1 MEDNFWRINVNTYDV
16 LSLYVSFDT
25 GIELCL
31 GKPLD
36 DSLLHVI
43 HSEVQQL
50 SDSLGVHK
58 DREEKDV
65 KSICST
71 LSLFK
76 SEFDRAIRSLEEQ
89 QSSLKTGCE
98 ELRSRQDILQEVM
111 STNDKEQQERLRT
124 SELYCKMRQE
134 QVENLCIELEVKRV
148 AMQRDLDILRTKI
161 ESLATSD
168 DFKQVVFDAP
178 EQNKWFTGR
187 GKEVNLL
194 EKRLPFESDS
204 GLKMAAICG
213 LGGCGK
219 TTLAAH
225 YAWKHR
231 QEYEGGVYWISME
244 DDRKLEN
251 SMNDLAFRLGML
263 AESFD
268 LTLSKVLTW
277 ITKRKLPWLLV
288 LDDVDQLNL
297 SEQMHKVLSGRWKK
311 QASGHI
317 LLTTRREPKEVCE
330 SISMEPSCCVGVFA
344 FSEDEAKSFL
354 VGRSGV
360 TDATKQE
367 LALDELV
374 RELGCLPL
382 ALEQAGAH
390 IKALQCPI
398 NTYLQEYKI
407 QRLKLLNQH
416 PRAKPLWEY
425 ESESRLAVHTTWH
438 LNFEYVRK
446 SPHGEVAS
454 SFVEAAAFLSAE
466 EIQAELINNQL
477 LPTVDPRHEK
487 FNLMMKKQIVEIL
500 TKFSLFQKKN
510 WNSLGLHRLVQE
522 VIRNS
527 LTTEKITSSLLRAAR
542 ILHQSLRDCPSPDQI
557 LADITASTP
566 EQPSISVVNPSL
578 FYLWSKLTSHATEIQ
593 QHLKSL
599 LGNDDIEREVKAV
612 ALTREVSRVV
622 YENAV
627 QLSVLGHQEA
637 AKEAE
642 RFALQIL
649 DSCQSDP
656 LTVTLEDLRKLFPHT
671 LPLPQV
677 VQRIILYSSRPPVDN
692 QRFENDEELKGVAI
706 DSIRLEGNAFFKE
719 GRFMEAVDKYTQAI
733 EENKGT
739 TDPDP
744 RLFINRATAYLKV
757 ESFEESLRDAEEY
770 IKIMPKCWKGYTRK
784 ALALNGIGRR
794 IPALCSA
801 AIAYYHEEKCCR
813 RYEAF
818 YSVFKELDGN
828 WTVIDSSETLDIA
841 LTLNQNSC
849 SRKDVLLLQSG
860 EYVTNRGGFISQTNL
875 VTVSHAE
882 GATITSDQLLLRNDC
897 FIDHINFKTKNGVVV
912 LPYGK
917 VDFINCKFQ
926 CTSVERQAIQVS
938 GTATLVICEIS
949 NSKGGGMVV
958 GGPKSLATLVKCHIS
973 GNGSKPM
980 HSAGLKVLDGGRLIV
995 QECLV
1000 HGNTEGIHVDATC
1013 PEGVVARELT
1023 LTRSEI
1029 YDNKNVGIVVAGV
1042 PKASPSPFVTIQEN
1056 KIYHNGGYGVLVS
1069 QCANNVRFQ
1078 RNMVFENFWW
1088 GVWVQCNS
1096 GGYYEGNEICNNK
1109 MGGIRVGKQSPGKPV
1124 CVVENNV
1131 IHDNCGP
1138 AFHEGLRYFEF
1149 YSFPDEL
1156 QPLFMKQFFKNFEK
1170 VHSAQTMKAPLTNQ
1184 SDLKVDR
1191 EISLPNTVQA
1201 LFNFNNQC
1209 FQNENMRNHAQ
1220 KAAAKASCAYCFRS
1234 DTVLKSCKRCMTA
1247 KYCGKEC
1254 QTKHWGRHKFI
1265 CQAVGQKNVIEVSI
1279 PYYPPPPG
1287 QVYVSVSSTNPG
1299 LEPTGPAFAPS
1310 PPIDGTRFIVKLQ
1323 TYEGLMDNIECLD
1336 GRGYASDDY
1345 NPEKARIAVY
1355 DRSRYVDF
1363 TTAGQPR
1370 LFHLIMECGIVASSM
1385 YLSKKLYCWA
1395 AYKDGEIKTLR
1406 IFTHELPPVQKW

>member
-1 MEDNFWRINVNTYDV
+1 MF
-16 LSLYVSFDT
+16 SFDT
-25 GIELCL
+25 GLELCL

-36 DSLLHVI
+36 DNLLHVI
-43 HSEVQQL
+43 RSEVQLL
-50 SDSLGVHK
+50 SESLGVHK
-58 DREEKDV
+58 DREQKDV
-65 KSICST
+65 KSIFST

-76 SEFDRAIRSLEEQ
+76 SEFDRAIRSLEQQ
-89 QSSLKTGCE
+89 QSSLQTSCE
-98 ELRSRQDILQEVM
+98 ELRSRQDILQEEM
-111 STNDKEQQERLRT
+111 STKDKEQQERLRA

-134 QVENLCIELEVKRV
+134 QVENLCKALEVKRV
-148 AMQRDLDILRTKI
+148 AMQRDLDILRAKT
-161 ESLATSD
+161 ESSAPSD
-168 DFKQVVFDAP
+168 DFKEVVFDAP

-194 EKRLPFESDS
+194 EKCLPFESGS

-219 TTLAAH
+219 TTLATH
-225 YAWKHR
+225 YAWKHK

-251 SMNDLAFRLGML
+251 SMNDLALRLGML

-277 ITKRKLPWLLV
+277 ITKRKMPWLLV

-330 SISMEPSCCVGVFA
+330 SISMDPSCCVGVFA
-344 FSEDEAKSFL
+344 FSEDEAKRFL
-354 VGRSGV
+354 VGRSDV
-360 TDATKQE
+360 TDTTGQE

-390 IKALQCPI
+390 IKAIQCPI
-398 NTYLQEYKI
+398 NSYLQEYKI
-407 QRLKLLNQH
+407 QRLKLLSQH

-425 ESESRLAVHTTWH
+425 ESESRLTVHTTWH
-438 LNFEYVRK
+438 LNFEYVTK

-466 EIQAELINNQL
+466 EIQVELINHQL
-477 LPTVDPRHEK
+477 LPTDDPRREK
-487 FNLMMKKQIVEIL
+487 FNLMMKRQIVEIL

-527 LTTEKITSSLLRAAR
+527 LTTEKTTSSLLRAAR

-557 LADITASTP
+557 LADITTSAP
-566 EQPSISVVNPSL
+566 EQPSTSVANPSQ
-578 FYLWSKLTSHATEIQ
+578 FHLWSKLTSHVTEIQ

-599 LGNDDIEREVKAV
+599 LDSQDIEREVKAV
-612 ALTREVSRVV
+612 ALSREVSRVV

-627 QLSVLGHQEA
+627 QLSSLGHQEA

-656 LTVTLEDLRKLFPHT
+656 LAVTLEDLRKLFPHT

-677 VQRIILYSSRPPVDN
+677 VQQIILYSSRPPVDN
-692 QRFENDEELKGVAI
+692 QRFENDDEQKGVVI

-719 GRFMEAVDKYTQAI
+719 GRFIEAVDKYTEAI
-733 EENKGT
+733 EESKGT
-739 TDPDP
+739 KALDP
-744 RLFINRATAYLKV
+744 RLFINRATAYLKLG
-757 ESFEESLRDAEEY
+757 SFGESLRDAEEY
-770 IKIMPKCWKGYTRK
+770 INIMPNCWKGYTRK

-794 IPALCSA
+794 VPALCSA

-818 YSVFKELDGN
+818 YSVFKDLDGN
-828 WTVIDSSETLDIA
+828 WAVIDSSETLDIA

-849 SRKDVLLLQSG
+849 SRKDVILLQSG
-860 EYVTNRGGFISQTNL
+860 DYVINRGGFMSQTNL
-875 VTVSHAE
+875 AAVSYAE
-882 GATITSDQLLLRNDC
+882 GATITSDKLLLHNDC
-897 FIDHINFKTKNGVVV
+897 LIEHINFKTKNGVFV

-917 VDFINCKFQ
+917 VDFNNCKFQ
-926 CTSVERQAIQVS
+926 CASMENKAIIVS
-938 GTATLVICEIS
+938 GTATLVKCKIS

-958 GGPKSLATLVKCHIS
+958 TGPKSLATLVKCHIS
-973 GNGSKPM
+973 GNGSKPT
-980 HSAGLKVLDGGRLIV
+980 HSAGLKVLAGGRLVV

-1000 HGNTEGIHVDATC
+1000 HGNTEGIHVDGTPEAVMAKELILTC
-1013 PEGVVARELT
+1013 
-1023 LTRSEI
+1023 SEI
-1029 YDNKNVGIVVAGV
+1029 YDNKYEGIIVVGHPNASL
-1042 PKASPSPFVTIQEN
+1042 SPSVTIEEN
-1056 KIYHNGGYGVLVS
+1056 KIYHNGGYGVRVS
-1069 QCANNVRFQ
+1069 YCANNVRFQ

-1096 GGYYEGNEICNNK
+1096 GGYYEGNEICDNK

-1156 QPLFMKQFFKNFEK
+1156 KPLFMKQFLENRNKLLE
-1170 VHSAQTMKAPLTNQ
+1170 ATTAPLTNQ

-1191 EISLPNTVQA
+1191 EISLPNAVQA
-1201 LFNFNNQC
+1201 LFNSNNSC

-1220 KAAAKASCAYCFRS
+1220 NAAASCAYCFRS

-1265 CQAVGQKNVIEVSI
+1265 CQAVGQKNVIEVPI
-1279 PYYPPPPG
+1279 PYYPPSPG
-1287 QVYVSVSSTNPG
+1287 YAWVGASSTNPG
-1299 LEPTGPAFAPS
+1299 LEPTGPDYAPS
-1310 PPIDGTRFIVKLQ
+1310 PPKDGTRFIVKLQ
-1323 TYEGLMDNIECLD
+1323 TFEGLIDDIECLD
-1336 GRGYASDDY
+1336 GNGYVSDDY

-1363 TTAGQPR
+1363 MTAGQPR

-1395 AYKDGEIKTLR
+1395 AYKDGKIKTLR
-1406 IFTHELPPVQKW
+1406 IFTHEFPPVQKW

>member
-1 MEDNFWRINVNTYDV
+1 MFP
-16 LSLYVSFDT
+16 FDT

-43 HSEVQQL
+43 RSEVQQL

-76 SEFDRAIRSLEEQ
+76 SEFDRAIRSLEQQ
-89 QSSLKTGCE
+89 QSSLETSCE
-98 ELRSRQDILQEVM
+98 ELRNRQDILQEEM
-111 STNDKEQQERLRT
+111 STKDKEQQERLRT
-124 SELYCKMRQE
+124 SELHWKMRQE
-134 QVENLCIELEVKRV
+134 RVENFYKALEVKRV
-148 AMQRDLDILRTKI
+148 AMQGDLDILRTKI
-161 ESLATSD
+161 ESLAPSD
-168 DFKQVVFDAP
+168 DFKEVVFDAP
-178 EQNKWFTGR
+178 EQNKWFIGR
-187 GKEVNLL
+187 GKEVDLL
-194 EKRLPFESDS
+194 EKCLPFVSGS

-219 TTLAAH
+219 TTLATH
-225 YAWKHR
+225 YAWKHK

-251 SMNDLAFRLGML
+251 SMNDLALRLGML

-277 ITKRKLPWLLV
+277 ITKRKMPWLLV

-344 FSEDEAKSFL
+344 FSEDEAQRFL
-354 VGRSGV
+354 VGRSDV
-360 TDATKQE
+360 TDATGQE

-398 NTYLQEYKI
+398 NNYLQEYKI
-407 QRLKLLNQH
+407 QRLKLLSEH

-425 ESESRLAVHTTWH
+425 ESQSRLTVHTTWH

-466 EIQAELINNQL
+466 EIQEELINHQL
-477 LPTVDPRHEK
+477 LPTDDPSHEK

-510 WNSLGLHRLVQE
+510 TNSLGLHRLVQE
-522 VIRNS
+522 VIRSS
-527 LTTEKITSSLLRAAR
+527 LTTEKITSSLLQAAR

-557 LADITASTP
+557 LADIATSAP
-566 EQPSISVVNPSL
+566 EQPSTSVANPSQL
-578 FYLWSKLTSHATEIQ
+578 YLWSKLTSHATEIQ

-599 LGNDDIEREVKAV
+599 LDNQSIEREVKAV

-627 QLSVLGHQEA
+627 QLSVLGHQEK

-649 DSCQSDP
+649 VSCQSDP
-656 LTVTLEDLRKLFPHT
+656 LAVTLDDLRNLFPHT

-692 QRFENDEELKGVAI
+692 QRFENDEEKKSVAI

-719 GRFMEAVDKYTQAI
+719 GRFTEAVEKYTKAI
-733 EENKGT
+733 EESKGT
-739 TDPDP
+739 KASDP

-757 ESFEESLRDAEEY
+757 GSFEESLRDAEEY
-770 IKIMPKCWKGYTRK
+770 INFMPNCWKGYTRK
-784 ALALNGIGRR
+784 ALALNGIGKRL
-794 IPALCSA
+794 PALCSA
-801 AIAYYHEEKCCR
+801 AIAYYHEENCCR

-818 YSVFKELDGN
+818 YSVFKELDGH
-828 WTVIDSSETLDIA
+828 WAVIDSSETLDIA
-841 LTLNQNSC
+841 LTLNQKSC
-849 SRKDVLLLQSG
+849 SRKKVLLLQSG
-860 EYVTNRGGFISQTNL
+860 EYVTNRGGFMSQINL
-875 VTVSHAE
+875 VAVSHAE
-882 GATITSDQLLLRNDC
+882 GATITSDELLLCKDC
-897 FIDHINFKTKNGVVV
+897 FIEHINFKTKNGVVV

-917 VDFINCKFQ
+917 VDFSNCKFQ

-938 GTATLVICEIS
+938 GTATFIKCEIN

-958 GGPKSLATLVKCHIS
+958 AGPKSLATLVKCHIS
-973 GNGSKPM
+973 GNGSKPI
-980 HSAGLKVLDGGRLIV
+980 HSAGLKVLDGGCLVV

-1000 HGNTEGIHVDATC
+1000 HGNTEGIHVDSTF
-1013 PEGVVARELT
+1013 PELVVAKELT
-1023 LTRSEI
+1023 LTHSEI
-1029 YDNKNVGIVVAGV
+1029 YDNKYEGIIVTGV
-1042 PKASPSPFVTIQEN
+1042 PNAFPSPSVTIEEN
-1056 KIYHNGGYGVLVS
+1056 KIYHNGGYGVRVS
-1069 QCANNVRFQ
+1069 YCANNVRFK
-1078 RNMVFENFWW
+1078 RNVVFENFWW

-1156 QPLFMKQFFKNFEK
+1156 QPLFMKQLFETHLK
-1170 VHSAQTMKAPLTNQ
+1170 LDLAPLINQ
-1184 SDLKVDR
+1184 GDLKVDR
-1191 EISLPNTVQA
+1191 EISLPNVVQA
-1201 LFNFNNQC
+1201 LFNSSNQC
-1209 FQNENMRNHAQ
+1209 FQNEKMRNHTQ
-1220 KAAAKASCAYCFRS
+1220 NTAAKTICAYCFRS

-1265 CQAVGQKNVIEVSI
+1265 CQALGQKNVIEVSI
-1279 PYYPPPPG
+1279 PYYPG
-1287 QVYVSVSSTNPG
+1287 YVSEGVSSTNPD
-1299 LEPTGPAFAPS
+1299 LEPTGPDYAPL

-1323 TYEGLMDNIECLD
+1323 TYEGLIDNVMCLD
-1336 GRGYASDDY
+1336 GRGYVSDDY
-1345 NPEKARIAVY
+1345 NPEKAGIYVY

-1370 LFHLIMECGIVASSM
+1370 LFHLIMECGIVGSSM

-1395 AYKDGEIKTLR
+1395 AYKDGKTKTLR
-1406 IFTHELPPVQKW
+1406 IFTHEFPPVQKW